1 LRLSIGARVGAYH
14 IVEPIGAG
22 GMGEVY
28 RAHDDRV
35 GRDVALKVL
44 PHRLATDEEARVR
57 FQREAKA
64 IAAISHPNIV
74 ALYEFEQEGDLAYVV
89 TELLEGDTLRGL
101 LERGPLPWRRATDIG
116 AAIADGL
123 AAAHARGIVHRDLKP
138 ENIFVTRD
146 GVVKLLDFGLAKSR
160 PRAAPA
166 NSNNIQTERLD
177 SDEIANES
185 SIIGTLGYMAP
196 EQLRGEP
203 ALPATDIFA
212 LGCILYEAV
221 TGRNPF
227 IAGSTVETI
236 TAVMRD
242 DVAEL
247 PRNVPPE
254 YERVVRRCLE
264 KHAEG
269 RFQSARDLAFALR
282 ALVTAPVGERVTDTV
297 APPRSTRMIPAV
309 IAVVA
314 AVIVIAVII
323 GWRMRDRGDGGR
335 TAIRSLAVLPVTSSA
350 DRTADYLSDGITESL
365 IDDLSRLPD
374 LAVVSRTSVFRYKG
388 KDAPPQTIARDLGV
402 QALLT
407 VRVTQASDAVR
418 ISTELIDGRTNRH
431 LWGEQYETTLGDL
444 AGAQST
450 IARQI
455 SEQLQP
461 QLSGAAK
468 ETVAKHQ
475 TASGE
480 AYRLY
485 LQGRYESNKRT
496 SGAFTRAIAFFQQ
509 AIAKDPRYALA
520 YAGLADC
527 YTLQSIYY
535 EVAPTAALPLA
546 RDAAQRALSIDEGL
560 AEAHTSLAYVRM
572 NFDSDLTAA
581 AREFERA
588 IQLNPNYATARQWYS
603 RCLVTMGRY
612 DEALNES
619 GRAVALDPLS
629 VVMIAEHGG
638 VYSDAGRLDEA
649 AAECRRALDL
659 EPRFGLAHYI
669 LAGAYLRMKRYDE
682 AIAEAN
688 EAWRD
693 GQDPR
698 SLVRVGICYASAG
711 RLDDARRTLAELE
724 QLGRRRFISSYGVAT
739 LMIAC
744 GRGDEAFAML
754 KKASQE
760 MPPGQYQRLLR
771 SDPLLASVRNDARF
785 RTL

>member
-1 LRLSIGARVGAYH
+1 MRLSIGARVGAYH

-89 TELLEGDTLRGL
+89 TELLEGDTLREL
-101 LERGPLPWRRATDIG
+101 LNRGPLPWRRAADIG

-146 GVVKLLDFGLAKSR
+146 GVVKLLDFGLAKAR
-160 PRAAPA
+160 PRPAPA
-166 NSNNIQTERLD
+166 NSDHIPTERLD
-177 SDEIANES
+177 SDELASES

-196 EQLRGEP
+196 EQLRGEA

-227 IAGSTVETI
+227 IAGSTVDTI
-236 TAVMRD
+236 SAVMRD
-242 DVAEL
+242 DVGEL

-282 ALVTAPVGERVTDTV
+282 ALVTSPVWSAPATPALSERRHGRRTPQIV
-297 APPRSTRMIPAV
+297 AALLVV
-309 IAVVA
+309 IAIGALVA
-314 AVIVIAVII
+314 
-323 GWRMRDRGDGGR
+323 WRARDRHGP
-335 TAIRSLAVLPVTSSA
+335 IRSLAVLPVTSVA

-365 IDDLSRLPD
+365 IDDLSRVPD

-388 KDAPPQTIARDLGV
+388 KDAPPQTIARDLNV
-402 QALLT
+402 EALLT
-407 VRVTQASDAVR
+407 VRVTQAADAVR

-431 LWGEQYETTLGDL
+431 LWGEQYETNLRDL
-444 AGAQST
+444 AGAQAT

-468 ETVAKHQ
+468 ESVAKHH
-475 TASGE
+475 TGSGE

-485 LQGRYESNKRT
+485 LEGRYESNKRT
-496 SGAFTRAIAFFQQ
+496 GDAFRRAIAFFEQ
-509 AIAKDPRYALA
+509 AIGKDPRYALA

-535 EVAPTAALPLA
+535 EVAPAVALPLA

-588 IQLNPNYATARQWYS
+588 IELNPNYATARQWYS
-603 RCLVTMGRY
+603 RCLITMGRTN
-612 DEALNES
+612 EAINES

-629 VVMIAEHGG
+629 VVVIAEHGG

-649 AAECRRALDL
+649 VAECRRALDL

-682 AIAEAN
+682 AIAEAR
-688 EAWRD
+688 EAWQD

-698 SLVRVGICYASAG
+698 SLVRVGLCYASAG
-711 RLDDARRTLAELE
+711 RIDDARRTLADLDD
-724 QLGRRRFISSYGVAT
+724 LGRRRFVSSYGVAT

-754 KKASQE
+754 KKAAAE
-760 MPPGQYQRLLR
+760 IPPGQYQRLLR
-771 SDPLLASVRNDARF
+771 SDPLLASLRNDARF

>member
-44 PHRLATDEEARVR
+44 PHRLATDEEARQR

-64 IAAISHPNIV
+64 IAAISHPNIL
-74 ALYEFEQEGDLAYVV
+74 ALYEFEQEGELAYVV
-89 TELLEGDTLRGL
+89 TELLEGDTLRDL
-101 LERGPLPWRRATDIG
+101 LHRGPLPWRRAADIG

-138 ENIFVTRD
+138 ENVFVTRD

-160 PRAAPA
+160 PHASPA
-166 NSNNIQTERLD
+166 NSDAIATERLD
-177 SDEIANES
+177 SDELGSES

-196 EQLRGEP
+196 EQLRGES

-221 TGRNPF
+221 TGKNPF
-227 IAGSTVETI
+227 IADSTVDTI
-236 TAVMRD
+236 SAVMRD
-242 DVAEL
+242 DVAAL

-254 YERVVRRCLE
+254 FERVVRRCLE

-282 ALVTAPVGERVTDTV
+282 ALVTSPVGERVAEPAPRRTLRGAIV
-297 APPRSTRMIPAV
+297 AV
-309 IAVVA
+309 VVA
-314 AVIVIAVII
+314 ALVIAAGVVA
-323 GWRMRDRGDGGR
+323 WRLRDRHGP
-335 TAIRSLAVLPVTSSA
+335 IRSLAVLPVTSIA

-365 IDDLSRLPD
+365 IDDLSRVPD

-388 KDAPPQTIARDLGV
+388 KDAPPQTIARDLNV

-407 VRVTQASDAVR
+407 VRVTQAADAVR

-431 LWGEQYETTLGDL
+431 LWGGHYETNLRDL
-444 AGAQST
+444 AGMQAT

-468 ETVAKHQ
+468 ESVAKHH
-475 TASGE
+475 TGSGE

-485 LQGRYESNKRT
+485 LEGRYEANKRT
-496 SGAFTRAIAFFQQ
+496 GDAFRRAIAFFEQ
-509 AIAKDPRYALA
+509 AIDKDPRYALA

-535 EVAPTAALPLA
+535 EVPPTAALPLA

-572 NFDSDLTAA
+572 NFDSDLAAA

-603 RCLVTMGRY
+603 RCLVTMGRH
-612 DEALNES
+612 DEAINES

-629 VVMIAEHGG
+629 VVVIAEHGG

-649 AAECRRALDL
+649 VAECRRALDL

-669 LAGAYLRMKRYDE
+669 LAGAYLRMKRFDE
-682 AIAEAN
+682 AIAEAR
-688 EAWRD
+688 EAWQD

-698 SLVRVGICYASAG
+698 SLVRVGLCYATAG
-711 RLDDARRTLAELE
+711 RQEEARRTLADLE
-724 QLGRRRFISSYGVAT
+724 ELGRHRFVSSYGVAT

-754 KKASQE
+754 KKAAGE

-771 SDPLLASVRNDARF
+771 SDPLLASLRNDPRF
-785 RTL
+785 PTL

>member
-1 LRLSIGARVGAYH
+1 LRLTIGARVGAYH

-44 PHRLATDEEARVR
+44 PHRLATDEEARAR

-64 IAAISHPNIV
+64 IAAISHPNIL
-74 ALYEFEQEGDLAYVV
+74 ALYEFEQEGDLSYVV
-89 TELLEGDTLRGL
+89 TELLEGDTLRDL
-101 LERGPLPWRRATDIG
+101 LHRGPLPWRRAADIG

-138 ENIFVTRD
+138 ENVFVTRD

-166 NSNNIQTERLD
+166 NSDHIPTERLD
-177 SDEIANES
+177 SDELASES

-196 EQLRGEP
+196 EQLRGES

-227 IAGSTVETI
+227 IADSTVDTI
-236 TAVMRD
+236 SAVMRD

-254 YERVVRRCLE
+254 YEKVVRRCLE

-282 ALVTAPVGERVTDTV
+282 ALVTSPVRDAPWTPAPSERRHVRR
-297 APPRSTRMIPAV
+297 AAMILAV
-309 IAVVA
+309 LVLLAIAGVVA
-314 AVIVIAVII
+314 
-323 GWRMRDRGDGGR
+323 WRMRERRGP
-335 TAIRSLAVLPVTSSA
+335 IRSLAVLPVSGN
-350 DRTADYLSDGITESL
+350 TADYLSDGITESL
-365 IDDLSRLPD
+365 IDDLSRVPD

-388 KDAPPQTIARDLGV
+388 KDTPPQAIARDLNV

-407 VRVTQASDAVR
+407 VRVTQAAGAVR

-431 LWGEQYETTLGDL
+431 LWGEQYETNLRDL

-461 QLSGAAK
+461 QLSGPAK
-468 ETVAKHQ
+468 ETVAKHH
-475 TASGE
+475 TVSGE
-480 AYRLY
+480 AYNLY
-485 LQGRYESNKRT
+485 LEGRYEANKRT
-496 SGAFTRAIAFFQQ
+496 GEAFRRAIAFFKQ
-509 AIAKDPRYALA
+509 AIDKDPRYALA

-535 EVAPTAALPLA
+535 EVPPTAALPLA

-572 NFDSDLTAA
+572 NFDSDLGAA
-581 AREFERA
+581 AHEFERA

-612 DEALNES
+612 DEAINES

-629 VVMIAEHGG
+629 VVVIAERGG
-638 VYSDAGRLDEA
+638 VFSDAGRLDEA
-649 AAECRRALDL
+649 VAECRRALDL

-669 LAGAYLRMKRYDE
+669 LAGAYLRMKRFDD
-682 AIAEAN
+682 AIAEAR
-688 EAWRD
+688 EAWQD

-698 SLVRVGICYASAG
+698 SLVRLGICYVSAG
-711 RLDDARRTLAELE
+711 RMDEARRTLAGLE
-724 QLGRRRFISSYGVAT
+724 ELGRHRFVSSYGVAT

-744 GRGDEAFAML
+744 GRGDEAFSML
-754 KKASQE
+754 KKAAGE

-771 SDPLLASVRNDARF
+771 SDPLLSPVRNDARF
-785 RTL
+785 AAL

>member
-1 LRLSIGARVGAYH
+1 
-14 IVEPIGAG
+14 
-22 GMGEVY
+22 MGEVY

-74 ALYEFEQEGDLAYVV
+74 ALYEFEQEGDLAWVV
-89 TELLEGDTLRGL
+89 TELLEGDTLRDL
-101 LERGPLPWRRATDIG
+101 LERGPLPWRRATEIG

-123 AAAHARGIVHRDLKP
+123 GAAHARGIVHRDLKP
-138 ENIFVTRD
+138 ENVFVTRD

-166 NSNNIQTERLD
+166 NSDAIQTERLD
-177 SDEIANES
+177 SDELASES

-221 TGRNPF
+221 TRRNPF

-247 PRNVPPE
+247 PRHVPPE

-264 KHAEG
+264 KHPEG

-282 ALVTAPVGERVTDTV
+282 ALVTGPVADTAEVPVAERRRRRRT
-297 APPRSTRMIPAV
+297 PQI
-309 IAVVA
+309 VVA
-314 AVIVIAVII
+314 AILLAIAGII
-323 GWRMRDRGDGGR
+323 AWLVHDRR
-335 TAIRSLAVLPVTSSA
+335 AAPIRSLAVLPVA
-350 DRTADYLSDGITESL
+350 GNTADYLSDGITESL
-365 IDDLSRLPD
+365 IDDLSRVPD

-388 KDAPPQTIARDLGV
+388 KDAPPQTIARDLNV

-431 LWGEQYETTLGDL
+431 LWGQRYETTLGDL

-468 ETVAKHQ
+468 ETVAKHH

-485 LQGRYESNKRT
+485 LEGRYESNKRT
-496 SGAFTRAIAFFQQ
+496 SEAFTRAIAFFKQ

-535 EVAPTAALPLA
+535 EVAPTTALPLA
-546 RDAAQRALSIDEGL
+546 RDAAERALSIDEGL

-612 DEALNES
+612 DEAINES

-629 VVMIAEHGG
+629 VVVIAEHGG

-649 AAECRRALDL
+649 VAECRRALDL

-669 LAGAYLRMKRYDE
+669 LAGAYLRMKRYDA

-698 SLVRVGICYASAG
+698 SLVRVGICYATAG

-724 QLGRRRFISSYGVAT
+724 ELGRRRFVSSYGIAT

-754 KKASQE
+754 KKAAAE
-760 MPPGQYQRLLR
+760 MPPGQYQRLLG
-771 SDPLLASVRNDARF
+771 SDPLLASLRNDARF

>member
-1 LRLSIGARVGAYH
+1 MRLSIGARVGAYH

-44 PHRLATDEEARVR
+44 PHRLATDDEARQR

-64 IAAISHPNIV
+64 IAAISHPNIL

-89 TELLEGDTLRGL
+89 TELLEGDTLRDL
-101 LERGPLPWRRATDIG
+101 LSRGPLPWRRAADIG

-138 ENIFVTRD
+138 ENVFVTRD

-166 NSNNIQTERLD
+166 ESDTMQTERLD
-177 SDEIANES
+177 SDELAEAQ
-185 SIIGTLGYMAP
+185 IIGTLGYMAP

-203 ALPATDIFA
+203 ALPSTDIFA

-227 IAGSTVETI
+227 IADSTVDTI
-236 TAVMRD
+236 SAVMRD
-242 DVAEL
+242 DPAPP

-254 YERVVRRCLE
+254 YEKVVRRCLE

-282 ALVTAPVGERVTDTV
+282 ALVTAPVGERVTEPV
-297 APPRSTRMIPAV
+297 APPRPSRRLWPAV
-309 IAVVA
+309 AVLAVVVA
-314 AVIVIAVII
+314 GVIA
-323 GWRMRDRGDGGR
+323 WRMHEQRG
-335 TAIRSLAVLPVTSSA
+335 APIRSLAVLPVA
-350 DRTADYLSDGITESL
+350 GNTADYLSDGITESL
-365 IDDLSRLPD
+365 IDDLSRVPD

-388 KDAPPQTIARDLGV
+388 KDAAPQTIARDLNV

-431 LWGEQYETTLGDL
+431 LWGQQYQTTLGDL

-461 QLSGAAK
+461 QLSGPAK
-468 ETVAKHQ
+468 ETVAKHH

-485 LQGRYESNKRT
+485 LLGRYESNKRT
-496 SGAFTRAIAFFQQ
+496 SESFRRAIVFFKQ
-509 AIAKDPRYALA
+509 AIEKDPRYALA
-520 YAGLADC
+520 WAGLADC

-535 EVAPTAALPLA
+535 EVAPTTALPPA

-612 DEALNES
+612 DEAINES

-629 VVMIAEHGG
+629 VVVIAERGG

-649 AAECRRALDL
+649 VAECRRALDL
-659 EPRFGLAHYI
+659 DPHFGLAHYI
-669 LAGAYLRMKRYDE
+669 LAGAYLRMKRYDD
-682 AIAEAN
+682 AIAEARL
-688 EAWRD
+688 AWQD

-711 RLDDARRTLAELE
+711 RLDEARRTLAQLE
-724 QLGRRRFISSYGVAT
+724 ELGRHRFISSYGVAT

-744 GRGDEAFAML
+744 GRGNEAFAML
-754 KKASQE
+754 KKAAAE
-760 MPPGQYQRLLR
+760 MPPGQYQRLLK
-771 SDPLLASVRNDARF
+771 SDPLLAAVRNDARF
-785 RTL
+785 RTF

>member
-1 LRLSIGARVGAYH
+1 LRLSIGTRVGAYH
-14 IVEPIGAG
+14 IVEPLGAG

-28 RAHDDRV
+28 RAHDERV

-44 PHRLATDEEARVR
+44 PHRLATDIEARQR

-64 IAAISHPNIV
+64 IAAISHPNIL

-89 TELLEGDTLRGL
+89 TELLEGDTLRDL
-101 LERGPLPWRRATDIG
+101 LSRGPLPWRRAAEIG

-123 AAAHARGIVHRDLKP
+123 GAAHARGIVHRDLKP
-138 ENIFVTRD
+138 ENVFVTRD

-160 PRAAPA
+160 PHASPA
-166 NSNNIQTERLD
+166 DSNTVQTERLD
-177 SDEIANES
+177 SEELASES
-185 SIIGTLGYMAP
+185 AIIGTLGYMAP

-212 LGCILYEAV
+212 LGCILYETVAG
-221 TGRNPF
+221 TNPF
-227 IAGSTVETI
+227 MAGSTVDTI
-236 TAVMRD
+236 SAVMRD
-242 DVAEL
+242 DVAAL
-247 PRNVPPE
+247 PSNVPQE

-282 ALVTAPVGERVTDTV
+282 ALVTSPVWSAPATPALSERRHGRRTPYLIAAIIIVVVG
-297 APPRSTRMIPAV
+297 
-309 IAVVA
+309 
-314 AVIVIAVII
+314 VIVA
-323 GWRMRDRGDGGR
+323 WRARDRGG
-335 TAIRSLAVLPVTSSA
+335 APSPIRSIAVLPVAGNS
-350 DRTADYLSDGITESL
+350 ADYLSDGIAESL
-365 IDDLSRLPD
+365 IDDLSRIPD

-388 KDAPPQTIARDLGV
+388 TDTPPQRIARDLGV

-407 VRVTQASDAVR
+407 VRVTQAAGAMR
-418 ISTELIDGRTNRH
+418 ISTELIDGKTNRH
-431 LWGEQYETTLGDL
+431 LWGEQYQTTLGDL

-461 QLSGAAK
+461 HLSGAAK
-468 ETVAKHQ
+468 ATVAKHH
-475 TASGE
+475 TASGA
-480 AYRLY
+480 AYQLY
-485 LQGRYESNKRT
+485 LQGRYEANKRT
-496 SGAFTRAIAFFQQ
+496 SESLRRAIAFFKQ
-509 AIAKDPRYALA
+509 AIETDPRYALA

-588 IQLNPNYATARQWYS
+588 IELNPNYATARQWYS

-612 DEALNES
+612 DEAINES

-629 VVMIAEHGG
+629 VVTIAEHGG

-649 AAECRRALDL
+649 VAECRRALDL
-659 EPRFGLAHYI
+659 EPHFGLAHYI
-669 LAGAYLRMKRYDE
+669 LAGAYLRMKRYDA
-682 AIAEAN
+682 AIAEAR
-688 EAWRD
+688 EAWQD
-693 GQDPR
+693 GHDPR
-698 SLVRVGICYASAG
+698 SLVRVGLCYASAG

-724 QLGRRRFISSYGVAT
+724 ELGRHRFISSYGVAT

-744 GRGDEAFAML
+744 GRGDDALAML
-754 KKASQE
+754 KKAAAE

-771 SDPLLASVRNDARF
+771 SDPLLAAVRNDARF
-785 RTL
+785 RSL

>member
-1 LRLSIGARVGAYH
+1 
-14 IVEPIGAG
+14 
-22 GMGEVY
+22 MGEVY

-64 IAAISHPNIV
+64 IAAISHPNIL

-101 LERGPLPWRRATDIG
+101 LKHGPLPWRRAIEIG

-160 PRAAPA
+160 GRAAPA
-166 NSNNIQTERLD
+166 NSNAIETERLD
-177 SDEIANES
+177 SDELANES

-227 IAGSTVETI
+227 IAGSTVDTI
-236 TAVMRD
+236 SGVMRD
-242 DVAEL
+242 DIPEL

-254 YERVVRRCLE
+254 YERVVRRCVE
-264 KHAEG
+264 KHPEG

-282 ALVTAPVGERVTDTV
+282 ALVTAPVGERVTEKV
-297 APPRSTRMIPAV
+297 PPTRSTRVIPAV
-309 IAVVA
+309 IIA
-314 AVIVIAVII
+314 AVIVIAIII
-323 GWRMRDRGDGGR
+323 GWRMRDRG
-335 TAIRSLAVLPVTSSA
+335 ASPIRSLAVLPVTSSA

-365 IDDLSRLPD
+365 IDDLSRVPD

-388 KDAPPQTIARDLGV
+388 KDAAPQTIARDLGV

-431 LWGEQYETTLGDL
+431 LWGERYETTLGNL

-468 ETVAKHQ
+468 ETVAKHH
-475 TASGE
+475 TGSGE

-496 SGAFTRAIAFFQQ
+496 SGAFTRAIAFFRQ
-509 AIAKDPRYALA
+509 AIEKDPRYALA

-546 RDAAQRALSIDEGL
+546 REAAQRALSIDEGL

-629 VVMIAEHGG
+629 VVTIAEHGG

-711 RLDDARRTLAELE
+711 RLDEARRTLAELE
-724 QLGRRRFISSYGVAT
+724 QIGRRRFISSYGVAT

-785 RTL
+785 MTL